1 MHKTLLKLQKDGKAS
16 CRQITLP
23 CDLKR
28 LCGVRVDGVLQLG
41 VLQTWWLLPTSEGA
55 LASGSWSSPER
66 EGEGEHAG
74 GGSTRLLVLSVAAGG
89 LAVAG
94 LALAARSHAR

>member
-1 MHKTLLKLQKDGKAS
+1 MHKTLLKLEKDGKAS

-55 LASGSWSSPER
+55 LASGWSSPER
-66 EGEGEHAG
+66 EGEHAG

-94 LALAARSHAR
+94 LALAARSRAR